1 MPGRGASPL
10 MRFGRRAR
18 VAARGV
24 GLLYAASG
32 NARIE
37 VLFADLALSAALAEG
52 GAWRVGLVVVASAG
66 VLALEAMNS
75 AIEFTADRI
84 GLERHPLAAAAKDT
98 AAAAVLLAALG
109 AAALAVVALGPDVGL
124 CVRAFRRASPLARV
138 AWLLLLGVLGA
149 GVVRPEPPR
158 AQGTGRRRRT
168 G

>member
-10 MRFGRRAR
+10 MRFGRRAKD
-18 VAARGV
+18 AARGV
-24 GLLYAASG
+24 GLLYTASG

-37 VLFADLALSAALAEG
+37 VVLADLAVSAALAEG

-66 VLALEAMNS
+66 VLALEAVNS

-84 GLERHPLAAAAKDT
+84 GLDYHPLAAAAKDT

-109 AAALAVVALGPDVGL
+109 AAALALVALGPDVAACWQAL
-124 CVRAFRRASPLARV
+124 RHASPLALV
-138 AWLLLLGVLGA
+138 AWALLLCVLGA